1 MPTYL
6 QFAPRAFINAFWKN
20 KMAERQVGN
29 EREKKETRK
38 GKPKWE
44 ERIDNL
50 KSEARRATRKTKG
63 SLRCLWRR
71 AHKQTLYIHLQRVTS
86 SFINSS
92 FFLIIQ
98 QVKLVDI
105 SSFPG
110 SHCVQ
115 ALQATRETVEDSR
128 QSERMLFPPSSDN
141 GKGKERENKS
151 KPASKGGRH
160 HKVVSTIS

>member
-1 MPTYL
+1 MPIYL

-29 EREKKETRK
+29 ERGKKTRK
-38 GKPKWE
+38 EKLKWE

-50 KSEARRATRKTKG
+50 NSEACWATRKTKG

-105 SSFPG
+105 SSFLG

-128 QSERMLFPPSSDN
+128 QSERMLFPPLKWTWN
-141 GKGKERENKS
+141 KKARKEKTNPNQPRKGADITKW
-151 KPASKGGRH
+151 
-160 HKVVSTIS
+160 